1 MKTISLLIFW
11 QFCWQYALAEP
22 RTITIPAG
30 TEIAIRTIDRIDSK
44 KADLRR
50 DYAATIDD
58 PVMVD
63 GMVVIPAKTNAI
75 LRVNDAENAGFKRR
89 ASLSISLTAVMIN
102 GQRVEVRTDQIDS
115 KSGSQVKRTA
125 TGAAVGAGTGAV
137 IGGALGGGAGA
148 GIGAGIGAAG
158 GAVAG
163 KIFGKSVQIAPE
175 TRFTYTLTETVV
187 VDASERSTP

>member
-1 MKTISLLIFW
+1 MKTASLLILW
-11 QFCWQYALAEP
+11 QFGWQCAFAQP
-22 RTITIPAG
+22 RTVTLPAG

-58 PVMVD
+58 PVVVE
-63 GMVVIPAKTNAI
+63 GRVVIPAKTSAY
-75 LRVNDAENAGFKRR
+75 LRIVDAENAGFKRR
-89 ASLSISLTAVMIN
+89 ASLSISLTAVAIN
-102 GQRVEVRTDQIDS
+102 GQRVELRTDQIDS

-125 TGAAVGAGTGAV
+125 TGAGVGAGTGAA

-175 TRFTYTLTETVV
+175 TRFTYRLTESVE
-187 VDASERSTP
+187 VDYQEPSVR